1 MKQIIITIFLI
12 SFFLFP
18 QAVFAQSRETKLDEL
33 NDKIIDLLLQVSSL
47 QKQIEEIIYSSPPFE
62 QQNLGDYLKS
72 LFESNGIFL
81 EKDDFFEEVGDPNLS
96 FAKIL
101 NLIPESY
108 NSSQKISQK
117 RAKIISDKFL
127 SVKNKILLDG
137 LYGKIDFHEHYRAD
151 GNIVNFLEAAAQ
163 AGISKAL
170 FLPTGMSPD
179 GGEGL
184 KILGGH
190 PDFYDEPLDSE
201 NMYKVYE
208 VARKYDAPILL
219 HASIINIPELKV
231 QLHKIYSN
239 FPETTFIQAHY
250 CSAIFQGINLDQC
263 AEFLDEHPNLFVDLS
278 MGGGIQRYHRYLR
291 QDLTKVKDFVLKY
304 QDRILF
310 GSDIILDSAS
320 YKNSDWIQERI
331 LCDLDL
337 HQKEEYRC
345 SFGEKDALKGGF
357 NLERGVLKK
366 LYYDNPKKALGF

>member
-1 MKQIIITIFLI
+1 M
-12 SFFLFP
+12 
-18 QAVFAQSRETKLDEL
+18 
-33 NDKIIDLLLQVSSL
+33 
-47 QKQIEEIIYSSPPFE
+47 
-62 QQNLGDYLKS
+62 
-72 LFESNGIFL
+72 
-81 EKDDFFEEVGDPNLS
+81 
-96 FAKIL
+96 
-101 NLIPESY
+101 
-108 NSSQKISQK
+108 
-117 RAKIISDKFL
+117 
-127 SVKNKILLDG
+127 DG

-170 FLPTGMSPD
+170 FLPTGMSPDNAGYKLHQKFLIKYIKKLYPEKIIAFCTIDEADKKAAENLEQCLED